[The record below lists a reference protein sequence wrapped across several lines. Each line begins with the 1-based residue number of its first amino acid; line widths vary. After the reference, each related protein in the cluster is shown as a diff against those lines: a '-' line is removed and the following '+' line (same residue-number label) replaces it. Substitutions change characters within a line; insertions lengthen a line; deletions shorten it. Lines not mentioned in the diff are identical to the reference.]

1 MLVHAAGLSA
11 APMPGYTTFR
21 GLSHQVLQTVRSP
34 LPTSLCELNTA
45 RPLALLCSSSQGRA
59 RVLSWLV
66 LSGLGC
72 HYRLAP
78 SHAAVL
84 AQALTAPGVP
94 AMLDMFGNR
103 VRIPQPCAAAPLTD
117 ATAPPPPEKLP
128 CGASPVQPAA
138 VPLAEGRQDWPV
150 WVGVSAAGPADWEG
164 LGPLATRPTALALAC
179 ADALMADALSTS
191 YVDAAAAMAADA
203 QGRAASSIPAHA
215 AGQARRASPPFSRGS
230 LFLIFA
236 FTLSTFY
243 LPSLICLLVTWA
255 TSAILIV
262 TVLLPGFDMVEAVAA
277 WLC

>member
-1 MLVHAAGLSA
+1 
-11 APMPGYTTFR
+11 
-21 GLSHQVLQTVRSP
+21 
-34 LPTSLCELNTA
+34 
-45 RPLALLCSSSQGRA
+45 
-59 RVLSWLV
+59 
-66 LSGLGC
+66 
-72 HYRLAP
+72 
-78 SHAAVL
+78 
-84 AQALTAPGVP
+84 
-94 AMLDMFGNR
+94 MLDMFGNR

-128 CGASPVQPAA
+128 CGASPMQPAA

-262 TVLLPGFDMVEAVAA
+262 TVLLPGIDMVEAVAA